1 MFNSSSFLMYLAL
14 FLLSHFWIMYSMNN
28 RERKKGAARLLKYLP
43 ATSSVIGI
51 YLACIYCIDK

>member
-14 FLLSHFWIMYSMNN
+14 FLLSFWIMYSMNN